1 MSSKNHNIYTNPLL
15 RRKMVVIKHTT
26 ANNSKP
32 TTSKSASSN
41 GNNIETFILGT
52 TATKTKNNQQEE
64 INMYK
69 KLEMRRQQDNI
80 QFKDKSKYLQNI
92 PYKAIHDKSAFEKKI
107 NTEQDLVLCNISN
120 TRRNKAQVEKQ
131 IAKTINE
138 RKQFDLEQKNKF
150 SKNQEFHYK
159 QEFDDEL
166 NNRFKNVSVNQS
178 DSSELKKDSYKYHE
192 KCQQE
197 LEKNKEDV
205 DQIINQ
211 LMESEGF

>member
-92 PYKAIHDKSAFEKKI
+92 PYKAIHDKSAFEKKLI
-107 NTEQDLVLCNISN
+107 LNKILFYAMFLIQDEIKHKL
-120 TRRNKAQVEKQ
+120 
-131 IAKTINE
+131 
-138 RKQFDLEQKNKF
+138 KNKLQKQLMKENNLILNKKINF
-150 SKNQEFHYK
+150 LKIKNF
-159 QEFDDEL
+159 
-166 NNRFKNVSVNQS
+166 
-178 DSSELKKDSYKYHE
+178 
-192 KCQQE
+192 
-197 LEKNKEDV
+197 
-205 DQIINQ
+205 IINKN
-211 LMESEGF
+211 LMMN